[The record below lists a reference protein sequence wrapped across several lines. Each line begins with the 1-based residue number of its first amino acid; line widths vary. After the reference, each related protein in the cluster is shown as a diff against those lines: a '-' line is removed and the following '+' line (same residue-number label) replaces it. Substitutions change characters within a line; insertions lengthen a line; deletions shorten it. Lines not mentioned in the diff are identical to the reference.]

1 MAGLFIAKRGN
12 FLLRSQVQKPPTM
25 AVSTKPPTRDPIGSF
40 SIEAIF
46 HNLNQSSIG
55 YCQFKSTANLTK
67 SFEGRTDFDL
77 LVRKSDYEKLKT
89 FLLSHGFKQRIT
101 SIAKRWVSMEDYL
114 YFESKTGLL
123 HHVHIHYDI
132 IFGTQRSKN
141 YCLPYSDQWIAESV
155 MHSEFPIRI
164 TAPEN
169 EVILLVLR
177 IFIKQTTLS
186 LLKDHLDLYVRSKPL
201 CFGRMLSELK
211 LLLQSVDRKKL
222 DFAIDR
228 THPLLSPVIRHSLE
242 LVESKRHSF
251 ISYVRAK
258 RASEKALA
266 PLGIYKP
273 KAAKIGARL
282 RSDLKPYSPSYVGSG
297 GRLIALIGCDGAGKT
312 SLAGDLRAWLGRKV
326 AVEAVYLGQAKN
338 LRARVAMLALS
349 KLANRLHCKKV
360 SMYCDSVVCIL
371 DARVRATRC
380 NESFRRTRQGITV
393 LADRYPLKEFWN
405 MRKPMD
411 GPRLDK
417 SAALYDQ
424 EQIIYKTINDYP
436 DLTLI
441 LNVSYETCVKRKP
454 PKRGHESQLQD
465 KIFAIKALNNI
476 PNSKVLDAEQSYHT
490 VLTSAKQFIWDNL

>member
-1 MAGLFIAKRGN
+1 MATDNK
-12 FLLRSQVQKPPTM
+12 V
-25 AVSTKPPTRDPIGSF
+25 PTRDRPGSL

-46 HNLNQSSIG
+46 HDLNQSSIA
-55 YCQFKSTANLTK
+55 YCQFKSTANLTH
-67 SFEGRTDFDL
+67 SFAGKTDFDL
-77 LVRKSDYEKLKT
+77 LVSKRDYKKLKT

-101 SIAKRWVSMEDYL
+101 SVAKAWVGMEDYL
-114 YFESKTGLL
+114 FFEGKTGLL

-141 YCLPYSDQWIAESV
+141 YCLPYGEQWIAESV

-228 THPLLSPVIRHSLE
+228 THPLLSPVIRYSLE

-312 SLAGDLRAWLGRKV
+312 SLARDLRAWLGRKV

-338 LRARVAMLALS
+338 LRIRVAMLALS
-349 KLANRLHCKKV
+349 KLGKRLHFKALSK
-360 SMYCDSVVCIL
+360 YGDSAVCIL
-371 DARVRATRC
+371 NARQRAACCHEASRK
-380 NESFRRTRQGITV
+380 TRQGITV
-393 LADRYPLKEFWN
+393 IADRYPLREFWN

-417 SAALYDQ
+417 TSALFEQ
-424 EQIIYKTINDYP
+424 EQNIYKTINNYP
-436 DLTLI
+436 DLTII
-441 LNVSYETCVKRKP
+441 LDVSYETCVKRKP
-454 PKRGHESQLQD
+454 PKRGAECELMN
-465 KIFAIKALNNI
+465 KVNAIRGLRGI
-476 PNSKVLDAEQSYHT
+476 PNSKVIDAEQAYVD
-490 VLTSAKQFIWDNL
+490 VLAMAKQCVWETL